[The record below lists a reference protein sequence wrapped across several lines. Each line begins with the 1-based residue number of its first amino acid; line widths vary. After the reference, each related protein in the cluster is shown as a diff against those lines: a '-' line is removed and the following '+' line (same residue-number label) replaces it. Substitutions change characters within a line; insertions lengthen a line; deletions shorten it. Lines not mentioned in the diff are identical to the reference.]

1 MGTHLVRYLDS
12 QTEIEMDLLLLEI
25 YSGKKMVIQTGT
37 LMVIGKV
44 SMSKVNWMGT
54 HLVRYLDSQKVR
66 WKVLIGVVNWKGM
79 SMDSLMD
86 L

>member
-1 MGTHLVRYLDS
+1 
-12 QTEIEMDLLLLEI
+12 MDLLLLEI
-25 YSGKKMVIQTGT
+25 YSGKKMVKR
-37 LMVIGKV
+37 KV
-44 SMSKVNWMGT
+44 SIAKVNWMGT

-66 WKVLIGVVNWKGM
+66 WKVLVGVVNRKGM